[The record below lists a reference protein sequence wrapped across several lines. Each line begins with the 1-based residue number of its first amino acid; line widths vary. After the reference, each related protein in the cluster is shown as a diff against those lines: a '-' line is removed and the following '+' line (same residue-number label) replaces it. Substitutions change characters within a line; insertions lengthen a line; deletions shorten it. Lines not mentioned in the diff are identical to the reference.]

1 MNTSKEAAE
10 QLREIFLEERV
21 QHDLWT
27 ASRRGKVAQR
37 RVCER
42 VFDWYA
48 IHYADEVEEVTG
60 TNPN

>member
-1 MNTSKEAAE
+1 MTSKDAAE
-10 QLREIFLEERV
+10 ELREIFLEERV

-42 VFDWYA
+42 VFDWF
-48 IHYADEVEEVTG
+48 ILEVEEGSG

>member
-1 MNTSKEAAE
+1 MTSKDAAE
-10 QLREIFLEERV
+10 ELRKMFLEDRI
-21 QHDLWT
+21 QHDLWA

-42 VFDWYA
+42 VFDYYM
-48 IHYADEVEEVTG
+48 IEVEEGSKEGSG